1 MSHKTVISEE
11 KYEEALDTIIERDF
25 FPDLKE
31 LKEENSLLFLGLAN
45 SCDEGITDKLSPREN
60 ESLDEYLARVISED
74 DASFAELLQKDR
86 ERIREKCRQFFLG
99 QIKHDISDQIEFK
112 KPKNFALE
120 GQNSLMYVPDG
131 LEQDSITRPNIRHGN
146 TRISKELIESLNEKT
161 SLKVI
166 QSELTKNR
174 VEGPNKVDLYG
185 KTILDPHVGREYG
198 LVSTP
203 RSNTERDDYSA
214 SRPYSTPTLAN
225 TPGFTMKEASKRERI
240 GIQLSDE
247 IGKKK
252 RDKKRAALR
261 HAMHN
266 LTPNTR
272 NEMYSRGLYLSPAAQ
287 NLLKRTVPSTRDSD
301 NIGLRSSYTPNM
313 QNTPSIRGFKKALDD
328 TSCSTIDTPTP
339 IPRK

>member
-1 MSHKTVISEE
+1 MSRKTVISEE

-31 LKEENSLLFLGLAN
+31 LKEENSLLFPGLTN
-45 SCDEGITDKLSPREN
+45 GCDETVEDELIPREN

-86 ERIREKCRQFFLG
+86 ELIRERCKQFFLG
-99 QIKHDISDQIEFK
+99 QIKQETSDQIEFK

-120 GQNSLMYVPDG
+120 GQNSLMYVPEG
-131 LEQDSITRPNIRHGN
+131 LEQDGIIKPSIRHEN
-146 TRISKELIESLNEKT
+146 TRISKELIESLNEKAG
-161 SLKVI
+161 LKVI
-166 QSELTKNR
+166 QSELTRNR
-174 VEGPNKVDLYG
+174 VEAPNKVDLYG
-185 KTILDPHVGREYG
+185 KTILDPHVGREYA
-198 LVSTP
+198 LISTP
-203 RSNTERDDYSA
+203 RSKGDRDDYSS
-214 SRPYSTPTLAN
+214 SRPYSTPALAN

-240 GIQLSDE
+240 GIQLSED

-252 RDKKRAALR
+252 RDKRRAALR
-261 HAMHN
+261 HAMH

-272 NEMYSRGLYLSPAAQ
+272 SEMYSRGMYLSPAAQ
-287 NLLKRTVPSTRDSD
+287 NLLKMTVPSARDSD

-313 QNTPSIRGFKKALDD
+313 QTTPSIRELKKRLDD